1 MISSYKNIFIISSDK
16 QFITSIKKNIYPD
29 TFKDSSNTKIALI
42 DGRDNLKKSISYI
55 NTVDECRKIYIV
67 DDIQHE
73 NINKLLDSNEN
84 YIISHPVN
92 SKFLNSIIN
101 HFQTT
106 QDSIEYHG
114 IKLHIKEHVLEY
126 KSCKVDITK
135 VEFLILKT
143 LIKEEGFCSIK
154 KLRESLGK
162 NMTNNYLQVT
172 VCRINIKSRQVFGIK
187 IIKSKHGVG
196 YRIAI

>member
-1 MISSYKNIFIISSDK
+1 MISSYRNIFIISSDK

-29 TFKDSSNTKIALI
+29 TFKDSNNNKIALI
-42 DGRDNLKKSISYI
+42 DGRDNLKNSISYI
-55 NTVDECRKIYIV
+55 DTVDECKKIYIV

-92 SKFLNSIIN
+92 SKFLNSLIN

-106 QDSIEYHG
+106 QDFIEYHG

-126 KSCKVDITK
+126 KSCKVDVTK
-135 VEFLILKT
+135 VEFSILKT

-154 KLRESLGK
+154 KLKESLGK

-172 VCRINIKSRQVFGIK
+172 VCRINTKSRQTFGIK
-187 IIKSKHGVG
+187 IIKNKHGVG